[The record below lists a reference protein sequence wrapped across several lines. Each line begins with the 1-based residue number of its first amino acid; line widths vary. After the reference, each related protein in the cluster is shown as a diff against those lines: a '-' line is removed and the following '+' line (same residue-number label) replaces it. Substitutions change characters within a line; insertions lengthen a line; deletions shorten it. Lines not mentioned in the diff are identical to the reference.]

1 MKAFVLIKTGTPE
14 EAFDLQDIPEPVAGE
29 YEVLIKTS
37 HFGLNFADVMA
48 RKGLYGDAPPR
59 PFVPGYDVS
68 GVVETVGK
76 KVNPEWIGKKVTALT
91 RFGGY
96 AEYAKAHH
104 LAIAEISDIE
114 PGMATALATQY
125 CTAYYAACVA
135 TYPFPGSTWLIH
147 SAAGGVGSA
156 LVQLG
161 LWKNIRLIGTC
172 STEKK
177 AAHLREK
184 GVHLVVNHRETE
196 WEKKVMD
203 FTAGKRVD
211 TIFDA
216 IGGPVTRKSRGLL
229 SYGGSYVFYGA
240 AVRSKRRWI
249 FDDISLLRNF
259 GLFSPVGIMMKS
271 QGMIGVNMLRLA
283 DHKPHILGHCM
294 KEVVELVHKGHIT
307 LHEGNAFPA
316 KELAAAHRLLESGQS
331 EGKIYC
337 SW

>member
-14 EAFDLQDIPEPVAGE
+14 VAFDLQEVPMPVPGDE
-29 YEVLIKTS
+29 EVLIQTS

-59 PFVPGYDVS
+59 PFIPGYDIS
-68 GVVETVGK
+68 GVVENVGK
-76 KVNPEWIGKKVTALT
+76 NVDRSWIGKQVTALT

-104 LAIAEISDIE
+104 LAIAEISDID
-114 PGMATALATQY
+114 PGASTALATQY
-125 CTAYYAACVA
+125 CTAYYAACIA
-135 TYPFPGSTWLIH
+135 TFPFPGSTWLIH

-177 AAHLREK
+177 ALHLQEQ
-184 GVHLVVNHRETE
+184 GVDLVVNYRENGWNKT
-196 WEKKVMD
+196 VLD
-203 FTAGKRVD
+203 FTGGKRVD
-211 TIFDA
+211 RIFDA
-216 IGGPVTRKSRGLL
+216 IGGPVTRKSRKLL
-229 SYGGSYVFYGA
+229 AYGGSYVFYGA
-240 AVRSKRRWI
+240 AERSNRRWI
-249 FDDISLLRNF
+249 FDDIRLARNF
-259 GLFSPVGIMMKS
+259 GVFSPIGIMMKS

-283 DHKPHILGHCM
+283 DHKPDILGHCI
-294 KEVVELVHKGHIT
+294 KAVVELVKSGHIT
-307 LHEGNAFPA
+307 LLKGNAFPA